1 LIKRTKYFSPA
12 PEPSE
17 PEEVLN
23 GELSMEL
30 SFSKYLDSPF
40 KSNNETNISEM
51 LRTSTDTAWNKPPTF
66 NSYPL
71 ANESDKEN
79 TFIIKE
85 NNSPRPLE
93 KPDPDA
99 KIKSM
104 YKAVFHAEKQ

>member
-1 LIKRTKYFSPA
+1 
-12 PEPSE
+12 
-17 PEEVLN
+17 
-23 GELSMEL
+23 
-30 SFSKYLDSPF
+30 
-40 KSNNETNISEM
+40 M

-104 YKAVFHAEKQ
+104 YKAVFHAEKQQWKTSIHEAKNQSDAELQELREEI